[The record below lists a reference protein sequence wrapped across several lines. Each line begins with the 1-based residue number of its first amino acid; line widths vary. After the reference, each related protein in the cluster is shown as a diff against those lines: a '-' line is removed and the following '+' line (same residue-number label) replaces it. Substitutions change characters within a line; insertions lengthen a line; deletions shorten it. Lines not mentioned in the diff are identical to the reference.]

1 MIMMNNYKLVLLVL
15 VLYYFFLNLYLYN
28 TKSLY
33 NIGTFIVLFFIIN
46 IFLKDKINS
55 IISAYILCILWNI
68 KTKFHLLENFENKED
83 IYENKLESLS
93 ERLINKYINTTKKIK
108 PQLISTRKIKTT
120 DLLPIKSELC
130 PKKIKLMME
139 NSKIL
144 KKPIVIT
151 NDNFIIDGHYRWYIN
166 KNNDKKFITVIIV
179 STNIDKFL
187 KNINKFKKEHNTD
200 ELDKIKLDKDKIDNA
215 KHSIKLI
222 MDNIKKLNEYQ
233 TDLDKINVV

>member
-1 MIMMNNYKLVLLVL
+1 MIINNYKLALLVI

-33 NIGTFIVLFFIIN
+33 NIGPFIVVFFILN

-55 IISAYILCILWNI
+55 IIITYILCILWNI

-93 ERLINKYINTTKKIK
+93 ERLINKYINTTKKLK

-120 DLLPIKSELC
+120 DILPIKSELC

-139 NSKIL
+139 NSKVL

-151 NDNFIIDGHYRWYIN
+151 NDNFIVDGHYRWYIN
-166 KNNDKKFITVIIV
+166 KNNNKKFITAIIV
-179 STNIDKFL
+179 SSSFDKFL
-187 KNINKFKKEHNTD
+187 KNINKFKKEHNSD
-200 ELDKIKLDKDKIDNA
+200 ELDRIKLDKDKIDNA
-215 KHSIKLI
+215 KQSIKLI